1 MRKPLLKVMFSLLL
15 TSVGAMAQDGLL
27 VHLKLNEAGGELA
40 KDSSGNGRDGTLV
53 GVAVA
58 NSQWV
63 DGKSDNAVSLG
74 IGHVAVTDLPE
85 MTSTTWAAWVRLD
98 KDSSYGTA
106 ISAAFDGAGAGHTL
120 GFHTGGNVRK
130 PRVLWNHA
138 NGHISIMSEE
148 PVELGEWNHMA
159 VTYDADSEE
168 IVLYV
173 NGEAKA
179 DGTVGTTAFSTVNLG
194 RRASSK
200 NCPLNGA
207 LDDVSIFDRGLSS
220 DEIGQLFDG
229 QDIADGLVLS
239 WEFGEE
245 EGFACADSSGNGNE
259 GSLVGYPAGEV
270 SNWVEGNIG
279 GALSL
284 PQASE
289 HLEITGLPDVTS
301 TTWAAWVRLD
311 ADSSYGAAISA
322 AFDGAGAGHSLG
334 FHTGGTVRHPRVLW
348 NHANGHISILAPDP
362 VELGEWNHLAVA
374 YNADSEDITLYVNG
388 EAKGNGKVGTTPFSV
403 VHLGQRASSKN
414 CPLNGA
420 LDDLR
425 IFNRALSADEISSL
439 VESNAGP
446 GLVAHWKFD

>member
-1 MRKPLLKVMFSLLL
+1 MKVMFSLLL

-40 KDSSGNGRDGTLV
+40 KDSSGNGHDGTLV

-63 DGKSDNAVSLG
+63 EGKSDNAVSLG
-74 IGHVAVTDLPE
+74 VGHVAVTDLPE

-98 KDSSYGTA
+98 ADSSYGTA

-229 QDIADGLVLS
+229 EDIADGLVLS
-239 WEFGEE
+239 WGFAEE

-284 PQASE
+284 PQASRAFGN
-289 HLEITGLPDVTS
+289 HGPARRDIDDV
-301 TTWAAWVRLD
+301 
-311 ADSSYGAAISA
+311 GC
-322 AFDGAGAGHSLG
+322 LG
-334 FHTGGTVRHPRVLW
+334 SPGCRF
-348 NHANGHISILAPDP
+348 ILRSC
-362 VELGEWNHLAVA
+362 H
-374 YNADSEDITLYVNG
+374 
-388 EAKGNGKVGTTPFSV
+388 FSC
-403 VHLGQRASSKN
+403 L
-414 CPLNGA
+414 
-420 LDDLR
+420 
-425 IFNRALSADEISSL
+425 
-439 VESNAGP
+439 
-446 GLVAHWKFD
+446 

>member
-27 VHLKLNEAGGELA
+27 VHLKLNEGGGELA
-40 KDSSGNGRDGTLV
+40 KDSSGNGHDGTLV

-74 IGHVAVTDLPE
+74 VGHVAVTDLPE

-98 KDSSYGTA
+98 ADSSYGTA

-148 PVELGEWNHMA
+148 PVELEEWNHMA
-159 VTYDADSEE
+159 VTYDADSEA

-207 LDDVSIFDRGLSS
+207 LDDVSIFDRGLS
-220 DEIGQLFDG
+220 E
-229 QDIADGLVLS
+229 
-239 WEFGEE
+239 
-245 EGFACADSSGNGNE
+245 
-259 GSLVGYPAGEV
+259 
-270 SNWVEGNIG
+270 
-279 GALSL
+279 
-284 PQASE
+284 
-289 HLEITGLPDVTS
+289 
-301 TTWAAWVRLD
+301 
-311 ADSSYGAAISA
+311 
-322 AFDGAGAGHSLG
+322 
-334 FHTGGTVRHPRVLW
+334 
-348 NHANGHISILAPDP
+348 
-362 VELGEWNHLAVA
+362 
-374 YNADSEDITLYVNG
+374 
-388 EAKGNGKVGTTPFSV
+388 
-403 VHLGQRASSKN
+403 
-414 CPLNGA
+414 
-420 LDDLR
+420 
-425 IFNRALSADEISSL
+425 
-439 VESNAGP
+439 
-446 GLVAHWKFD
+446 

>member
-1 MRKPLLKVMFSLLL
+1 
-15 TSVGAMAQDGLL
+15 
-27 VHLKLNEAGGELA
+27 
-40 KDSSGNGRDGTLV
+40 
-53 GVAVA
+53 
-58 NSQWV
+58 
-63 DGKSDNAVSLG
+63 
-74 IGHVAVTDLPE
+74 

-98 KDSSYGTA
+98 ADSSYGTA

-120 GFHTGGNVRK
+120 GFHTGENVRK

-179 DGTVGTTAFSTVNLG
+179 DGTVGTTTFSIVNLG

-207 LDDVSIFDRGLSS
+207 LDDVSIFDRALSG

-229 QDIADGLVLS
+229 EEIAFSGLVLS
-239 WEFGEE
+239 WGFAEG
-245 EGFACADSSGNGNE
+245 EGFACADSSGNGND

-270 SNWVEGNIG
+270 SNWVEGKIG

-289 HLEITGLPDVTS
+289 HLEITGLQMLHQRHGLPGFAWTRKPVTRQPLQLLLMARERA
-301 TTWAAWVRLD
+301 TLLVFTREI
-311 ADSSYGAAISA
+311 ISEI
-322 AFDGAGAGHSLG
+322 LG
-334 FHTGGTVRHPRVLW
+334 FCGIMQMDTHRSCRQIRLSSGSGTIWLSPMMQ
-348 NHANGHISILAPDP
+348 IPKQS
-362 VELGEWNHLAVA
+362 
-374 YNADSEDITLYVNG
+374 
-388 EAKGNGKVGTTPFSV
+388 FST
-403 VHLGQRASSKN
+403 
-414 CPLNGA
+414 
-420 LDDLR
+420 
-425 IFNRALSADEISSL
+425 
-439 VESNAGP
+439 
-446 GLVAHWKFD
+446 